1 MAALEPNKHYIISS
15 YKEPPIEV
23 TFIKSERG
31 FYVFL
36 YQNQILPIRQKYVE
50 IIKEIKN
57 G

>member
-36 YQNQILPIRQKYVE
+36 YQNQILPIRQEYVE